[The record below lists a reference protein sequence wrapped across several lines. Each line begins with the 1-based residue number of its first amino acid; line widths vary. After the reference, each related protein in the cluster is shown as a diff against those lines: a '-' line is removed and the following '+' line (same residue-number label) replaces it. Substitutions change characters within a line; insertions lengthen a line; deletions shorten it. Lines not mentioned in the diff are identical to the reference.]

1 MSVSLILSLFQLG
14 DLKSTINFIISYL
27 ILKDGTV
34 LIFLNPQSGQKQSM
48 SIFEKTLKPLLDE
61 FALSYELFVTKRA
74 KEAEDYLQSVE
85 NLLAKYSAIVIVS
98 GDGLLFEVLQ
108 GLFQRHIVTFL
119 PKILSKSSF
128 SWI

>member
-1 MSVSLILSLFQLG
+1 M
-14 DLKSTINFIISYL
+14 
-27 ILKDGTV
+27 ILKDGPV
-34 LIFLNPQSGQKQSM
+34 LVLLNPQSGQKQSM

-119 PKILSKSSF
+119 PKILLKSLF
-128 SWI
+128 PWR

>member
-1 MSVSLILSLFQLG
+1 
-14 DLKSTINFIISYL
+14 
-27 ILKDGTV
+27 
-34 LIFLNPQSGQKQSM
+34 M
-48 SIFEKTLKPLLDE
+48 SIFEKTLEPLLDE

-119 PKILSKSSF
+119 PKILSYFLF
-128 SWI
+128 SRI

>member
-27 ILKDGTV
+27 IVQDGTV
-34 LIFLNPQSGQKQSM
+34 LVFLNPQSGQKQSM

-119 PKILSKSSF
+119 PTILSNF
-128 SWI
+128 LFME

>member
-1 MSVSLILSLFQLG
+1 
-14 DLKSTINFIISYL
+14 
-27 ILKDGTV
+27 
-34 LIFLNPQSGQKQSM
+34 M

-108 GLFQRHIVTFL
+108 GLFQRHVVTFL
-119 PKILSKSSF
+119 PKILSNF
-128 SWI
+128 LFFRI